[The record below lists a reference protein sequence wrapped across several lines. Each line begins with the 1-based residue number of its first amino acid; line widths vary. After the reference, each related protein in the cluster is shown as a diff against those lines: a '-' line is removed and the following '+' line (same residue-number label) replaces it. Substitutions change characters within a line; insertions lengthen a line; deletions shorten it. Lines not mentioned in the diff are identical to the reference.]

1 MNFQLTLAA
10 RYLMGRKLR
19 TFLTTL
25 AVVFG
30 VLVIF
35 GMNIIL
41 PTMLQALQSN
51 LMAASGN
58 VDVTVT
64 HIAGEPFSISL
75 VDKVKSLE
83 GVQAISYSLNRT
95 INLPADY
102 FNLNSNKSNR
112 ISALSLVGIDPYV
125 AKTVRS
131 YPMHEG
137 RFLNE
142 NDGNSVV
149 ISQSLAEMLGLKVSD
164 TITIP
169 SVQGSVVLNIVGIG
183 FPRLEPGN
191 EELLVPLSTAQKL
204 MGQPG
209 QINTLDINLN
219 SIDDERR
226 NAIISNIKSTLGEN
240 FMVGA
245 LAGDED
251 IFGTIKMGQAALNI
265 FGILALFMGAFIIFN
280 TFRTVVIE
288 RRHDIGLLRAV
299 GASRKMIRNMFLA
312 EGLLQGIIGTG
323 FGLIFGYLMGVTF
336 TSLAEDP
343 LSKFINLQM
352 GAPVVTMENLV
363 ISISLGIGVT
373 VLAGLIPAVQASRL
387 TPLDAISISR
397 AEVSFKRQAG
407 WAFFVGLA
415 LIFIAM
421 VSLISGNTTLLS
433 LGAIFILVGLVMVS
447 PVLVR
452 PIAFVFAKL
461 LALVYARQGTGVLA
475 QGNLTRQSARVA
487 ITASATMLALA
498 IVVASGSIVSSLMI
512 SIDNM
517 VREGLGSDYLFI
529 PPSISLWNSNVG
541 SDQDFAER
549 LRNLEGVSVVSGLRY
564 AGSMINNQAVS
575 LLGIDPQSFPLVS
588 SLEFTEGDKS
598 AYQQLENGNNLIA
611 NGVFMMTFG
620 FKVGDSVELVTPDG
634 KINFHIVAVA
644 TDVLNT
650 KVTTAY
656 ISQKNLA
663 KYFGVTQDVFIQLD
677 LAPGADAAKIEPQIK
692 AITADYPQYNVIS
705 GKEYYSSLISM
716 INVAFASMYVLLA
729 FLALPSLIAML
740 NTLAISVIE
749 RTREIGMLRAVGATR
764 KQVRTMIVAE
774 ALLLALI
781 GTTFGILAGI
791 YLGYV
796 FVNGLSVLFPMN
808 YAFPVAGLIAAII
821 TGLLFGFLAALI
833 PARQAVQL
841 DIVQALR
848 YD

>member
-1 MNFQLTLAA
+1 MNFQFTLAA

-51 LMAASGN
+51 LMAASGS

-64 HIAGEPFSISL
+64 HVAGEPFSTSL

-95 INLPADY
+95 INLPPDY
-102 FNLNSNKSNR
+102 FAINANQSDRINALN
-112 ISALSLVGIDPYV
+112 LVGVDPYA
-125 AKTVRS
+125 AKTVQS
-131 YPMHEG
+131 YPMHDG

-142 NDGNSVV
+142 NDQNAVV
-149 ISQSLAEMLGLKVSD
+149 ISQSLAEMLGLKVAD
-164 TITIP
+164 TVTIP
-169 SVQGSVVLNIVGIG
+169 SVHGLVELNIVGIG

-191 EELLVPLSTAQKL
+191 EELLVPLSTVQNIT
-204 MGQPG
+204 GQPG
-209 QINTLDINLN
+209 QINALDINLD
-219 SIDDERR
+219 SIDDARR
-226 NAIISNIKSTLGEN
+226 NVIISNIKSTLGDN
-240 FMVGA
+240 FRVGA

-251 IFGTIKMGQAALNI
+251 IFGTIQMGQAALNI

-299 GASRKMIRNMFLA
+299 GASRKTIRNLFLA

-323 FGLIFGYLMGVTF
+323 FGLLFGYLMGLTF

-343 LSKFINLQM
+343 LSEFINLKM
-352 GAPVVTMENLV
+352 GAPVVTIENLI

-373 VLAGLIPAVQASRL
+373 ALAGLIPAVQASRL
-387 TPLDAISISR
+387 TPLDAISLSR
-397 AEVSFKRQAG
+397 AEKSFKRQTGWTFFAG
-407 WAFFVGLA
+407 LS
-415 LIFIAM
+415 LIIFAM
-421 VSLISGNTTLLS
+421 VSLISGNATLLS
-433 LGAIFILVGLVMVS
+433 LGAIFILVGIVMIS
-447 PVLVR
+447 PVLIR
-452 PIAFVFAKL
+452 PIAFVFGKL
-461 LALVYARQGTGVLA
+461 LALIYARQGTGVLA
-475 QGNLTRQSARVA
+475 QGNLTRQSSRVA

-498 IVVASGSIVSSLMI
+498 IVVAAGSIVSSLMI
-512 SIDNM
+512 SINNM
-517 VREGLGSDYLFI
+517 VREGLGSDYLFV
-529 PPSISLWNSNVG
+529 PPSIALWDNNVG

-549 LRNLEGVSVVSGLRY
+549 LRNLDGVSVVSGLRY
-564 AGSMINNQAVS
+564 AGSMINDQAVS
-575 LLGIDPQSFPLVS
+575 LLGIDPQGFQQVS
-588 SLEFTEGDKS
+588 SLEFTEGDQS
-598 AYQQLENGNNLIA
+598 AYQKIENGNNLIA

-620 FKVGDSVELVTPDG
+620 YKLGDSVQLVTPEG
-634 KINFHIVAVA
+634 KIDFQIVAVA

-656 ISQKNLA
+656 ISQENLA
-663 KYFGVTQDVFIQLD
+663 RYFGVTQDVFMQLD
-677 LAPGADAAKIEPQIK
+677 LAPGADASKVEPQIK
-692 AITADYPQYNVIS
+692 AIAADYPQYNVIS
-705 GKEYYSSLISM
+705 GKEYYSTLLSM

-729 FLALPSLIAML
+729 FLAFPSLIAML

-764 KQVRTMIVAE
+764 KQIRTMIVAE

-796 FVNGLSVLFPMN
+796 FVNGLSVMFPMN
-808 YAFPVAGLIAAII
+808 YAFPVAGLLAAII
-821 TGLLFGFLAALI
+821 TGLLFGFLAAII

>member
-1 MNFQLTLAA
+1 
-10 RYLMGRKLR
+10 
-19 TFLTTL
+19 
-25 AVVFG
+25 
-30 VLVIF
+30 
-35 GMNIIL
+35 
-41 PTMLQALQSN
+41 MLQALQSN
-51 LMAASGN
+51 LMAASGS

-75 VDKVKSLE
+75 ADKVKSLD
-83 GVQAISYSLNRT
+83 GVQALSYSLNRT

-102 FNLNSNKSNR
+102 FNQNSNKSNR

-131 YPMHEG
+131 YPMHDG

-149 ISQSLAEMLGLKVSD
+149 ISQSLAEMLGLKVAD
-164 TITIP
+164 MITIP
-169 SVQGSVVLNIVGIG
+169 SVQGSVVLKIVGIG

-191 EELLVPLSTAQKL
+191 EELLVPLSTAQEL

-209 QINTLDINLN
+209 QINVLDINLN
-219 SIDDERR
+219 SIDDARR

-240 FMVGA
+240 FRVGA
-245 LAGDED
+245 LAGGED

-265 FGILALFMGAFIIFN
+265 FGMLALFMGAFIIFN

-323 FGLIFGYLMGVTF
+323 FGLIFGYLMGVIF

-352 GAPVVTMENLV
+352 GAPVVTFENLI
-363 ISISLGIGVT
+363 ISISLGISVT

-387 TPLDAISISR
+387 TPLDAISLSR
-397 AEVSFKRQAG
+397 AEVSFKRQTG

-421 VSLISGNTTLLS
+421 VSLISGNATLLS
-433 LGAIFILVGLVMVS
+433 IGAIFILIGLVMVS

-452 PIAFVFAKL
+452 PIAFVFGKL

-475 QGNLTRQSARVA
+475 QGNLTRQSSRVA

-517 VREGLGSDYLFI
+517 VREGLGSDYLFV
-529 PPSISLWNSNVG
+529 PPSVSLWNNNVG
-541 SDQDFAER
+541 SDLDLAER
-549 LRNLEGVSVVSGLRY
+549 LRNLDGVAIVSGLRY
-564 AGSMINNQAVS
+564 AGSMINDQAVS
-575 LLGIDPQSFPLVS
+575 ILGIDPQSFPLVS
-588 SLEFTEGDKS
+588 SLEFSEGDKS
-598 AYQQLENGNNLIA
+598 AYQQIENGNNLIA

-677 LAPGADAAKIEPQIK
+677 LAPGAEASKIEPQIK
-692 AITADYPQYNVIS
+692 AIAADYPQYNVIS

-764 KQVRTMIVAE
+764 KQIRTMIVAE
-774 ALLLALI
+774 ALLLALL

-796 FVNGLSVLFPMN
+796 FVNGLSIMFPMN

-821 TGLLFGFLAALI
+821 TGLLFGFLAAII

>member
-19 TFLTTL
+19 TLLTTI

-64 HIAGEPFSISL
+64 HIAGEPFSTSL
-75 VDKVKSLE
+75 VDKVKSLD
-83 GVQAISYSLNRT
+83 GVQAVSYSLNRT
-95 INLPADY
+95 INLPSDY
-102 FNLNSNKSNR
+102 FNVNSIKSDR
-112 ISALSLVGIDPYV
+112 INALSLVGIDPFA

-131 YPMHEG
+131 YPMHDG

-142 NDGNSVV
+142 NDENSVV
-149 ISQSLAEMLGLKVSD
+149 ISQSLAEMLDLKVGD
-164 TITIP
+164 AFTIP
-169 SVQGSVVLNIVGIG
+169 SVQGSVALNIVGIG

-191 EELLVPLSTAQKL
+191 EELLVPLSTVQKI
-204 MGQPG
+204 MGQPD
-209 QINTLDINLN
+209 QINVLDINLN
-219 SIDDERR
+219 SIDAAQRK
-226 NAIISNIKSTLGEN
+226 AIISNIESSLGEN
-240 FMVGA
+240 FRVGA

-312 EGLLQGIIGTG
+312 EGLLQGIFGTG
-323 FGLIFGYLMGVTF
+323 IGLISGYLMGVIF
-336 TSLAEDP
+336 TSLAEEP
-343 LSKFINLQM
+343 LSKFINLKM
-352 GAPVVTMENLV
+352 GTPVVTFENLI

-387 TPLDAISISR
+387 TPLEAISVSR
-397 AEVSFKRQAG
+397 AEKSFKRQTGWTFIAG
-407 WAFFVGLA
+407 FV

-421 VSLISGNTTLLS
+421 VSLISGNAALLS
-433 LGAIFILVGLVMVS
+433 IGAIFILIGLVMVS

-452 PIAFVFAKL
+452 PVVFVFGKL

-475 QGNLTRQSARVA
+475 QGNLTRQSSRVA

-498 IVVASGSIVSSLMI
+498 IVVAAGSIVSSLMI
-512 SIDNM
+512 SMNNM
-517 VREGLGSDYLFI
+517 VRESLGSDFLFV
-529 PPSISLWNSNVG
+529 PPSIGIWKNNVG
-541 SDQDFAER
+541 SDQVFTER
-549 LRNLEGVSVVSGLRY
+549 LRNLEGVAVVSGLRFT
-564 AGSMINNQAVS
+564 GSMIEGQAVS

-588 SLEFTEGDKS
+588 SLEFSEGDES
-598 AYQQLENGNNLIA
+598 AYQLLENGNNLIA

-620 FKVGDSVELVTPDG
+620 YKLGDSIELVTPDG

-644 TDVLNT
+644 TDLLNT

-656 ISQKNLA
+656 ISQENLA
-663 KYFGVTQDVFIQLD
+663 KFFGVTQDVFIQLN
-677 LAPGADAAKIEPQIK
+677 LEPGVDASKLEPQIK

-716 INVAFASMYVLLA
+716 INVAFGSMYVLLA
-729 FLALPSLIAML
+729 FLAIPSLIAML
-740 NTLAISVIE
+740 NTLVISVIE

-764 KQVRTMIVAE
+764 KQVCTMIVAE

-796 FVNGLSVLFPMN
+796 FVTGISGMFPMN
-808 YAFPVAGLIAAII
+808 YAFPVVGLLAAII